1 MDRTTAPASHRR
13 GRVRSA
19 AGLAAAVLAL
29 VVAACGPHSGYAP
42 YDTVPT
48 MATERYDI
56 SSLPPYKLQVGDGLT
71 IKFYRNPELD
81 QDVTIRPDGKISLPF
96 IDEVMCA
103 GLTPSELDAAITRRY
118 AGELAIPDI
127 TVIVTALGGHRVYVD
142 GEVTK
147 PGMVELSGGMT
158 VLAAVSSA
166 GGFTPRAIREQ
177 VIVIRRDVT
186 GKPTGHAVDLK
197 QVIFGKASD
206 GDVLLQPFDIVY
218 VPRSK
223 IANANLWVQ
232 QYIRDMLPINPGLAI
247 PTQ

>member
-1 MDRTTAPASHRR
+1 MNWR
-13 GRVRSA
+13 GMRIGA
-19 AGLAAAVLAL
+19 IAAAALGVL
-29 VVAACGPHSGYAP
+29 VVACGPHRGYAP

-48 MATERYDI
+48 MATERYEI
-56 SSLPPYKLQVGDGLT
+56 SQLPAYRLQVGDGLAV
-71 IKFYRNPELD
+71 KFYRNPELD

-96 IDEVMCA
+96 IDEIMCA
-103 GLTPSELDAAITRRY
+103 GMTPAELDRVITRRY
-118 AGELAIPDI
+118 VGELAVPDI
-127 TVIVTALGGHRVYVD
+127 TVIVTQLGGHRVYVD

-147 PGMVELSGGMT
+147 PNMVQLAGGMT
-158 VLAAVSSA
+158 LLGAISSA

-177 VIVIRRDVT
+177 VILIRRDANGQPV
-186 GKPTGHAVDLK
+186 GHAVDMK
-197 QVIFGKASD
+197 QVIFGKHSE